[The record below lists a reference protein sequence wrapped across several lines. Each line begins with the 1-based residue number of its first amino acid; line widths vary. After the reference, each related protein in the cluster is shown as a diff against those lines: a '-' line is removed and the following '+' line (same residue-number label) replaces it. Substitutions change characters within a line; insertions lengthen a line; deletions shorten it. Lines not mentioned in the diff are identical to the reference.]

1 MMLKCWSGS
10 PDDRPTFQQLRASLE
25 EFEAQHETYVDF
37 NCSGDSAA
45 HTLPPTEEEAGAS

>member
-10 PDDRPTFQQLRASLE
+10 PDNRPTFQQLRASLE

-37 NCSGDSAA
+37 NCSGDTAA
-45 HTLPPTEEEAGAS
+45 HTLPPTEEEAGVS